1 MSARSLLREIAF
13 GHWPCVFSV
22 FQKIYH
28 GNVFAFLFVSGS
40 ETGLGGHCSSL
51 VARFFVCLFFA
62 LLVSLLLRGG
72 TGYYLASHLVAS
84 SSG

>member
-1 MSARSLLREIAF
+1 M
-13 GHWPCVFSV
+13 C
-22 FQKIYH
+22 QH
-28 GNVFAFLFVSGS
+28 GQYGERDGVRTLAVRISYLSKDRMLFTFLFVSGS